1 MKKFDLMKYVEAC
14 LDDNTMRGLLGHF
27 LLFKDKWLSID
38 GKGVGDSDYDNYVSE
53 ILKVAGNT
61 LPVVGA
67 TFDKAMVDDY
77 TPVDNLSNVFKGA
90 LSDVVLHDLNPNL
103 RFAKGNVM
111 LAVISPVGCM
121 LFNDKFDVLGLIV
134 DFGVKDGRSTM
145 QIYALN
151 DTINDYKDDLDD
163 LLYDKDAL
171 PIIMASVMAS
181 SILKGHD
188 HTDDCDCAKVDTS
201 KMN

>member
-1 MKKFDLMKYVEAC
+1 MKKFDLMTYVEAC
-14 LDDNTMRGLLGHF
+14 LDDKTMRGLLGHF

-38 GKGVGDSDYDNYVSE
+38 GKGVGDSDYDAFIPE
-53 ILKVAGNT
+53 IIKGTDMAI
-61 LPVVGA
+61 VGEL
-67 TFDKAMVDDY
+67 FDKAMVDDH
-77 TPVDNLSNVFKGA
+77 TPLANLSDVFMGA

-111 LAVISPVGCM
+111 LAVILPVGCM
-121 LFNDKFDVLGLIV
+121 LFNDKFDVLGLIGG
-134 DFGVKDGRSTM
+134 FGVKDGRNAM

-151 DTINDYKDDLDD
+151 DSINDYKDALDD
-163 LLYDKDAL
+163 LLHDKDAL

>member
-1 MKKFDLMKYVEAC
+1 MKYVGSC
-14 LDDNTMRGLLGHF
+14 LEDKHMRGLLGHF

-38 GKGVGDSDYDNYVSE
+38 GKGVGDSDYDSFIPE
-53 ILKVAGNT
+53 ILKGTDMAI
-61 LPVVGA
+61 VGEL
-67 TFDKAMVDDY
+67 FDKAMVDDH
-77 TPVDNLSNVFKGA
+77 TPLANLGDEFMGA

-121 LFNDKFDVLGLIV
+121 LFNDKLDVLGLIGG
-134 DFGVKDGRSTM
+134 FGVKDGRNAM

-151 DTINDYKDDLDD
+151 DTINDYKDDLDN
-163 LLYDKDAL
+163 LLHDKDAL